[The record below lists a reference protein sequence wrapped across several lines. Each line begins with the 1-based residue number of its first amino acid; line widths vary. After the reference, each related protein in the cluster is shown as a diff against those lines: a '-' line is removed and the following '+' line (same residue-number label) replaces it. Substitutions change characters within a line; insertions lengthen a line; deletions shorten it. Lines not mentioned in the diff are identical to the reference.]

1 MTLASGRGSAYILG
15 MMRNNLAPFGWSLP
29 QRVRLILALAT
40 AMIVSGVAAFAAP
53 AKNILFIVVDDLNTV
68 LGCYGDPLAKTPN
81 IDRLA
86 ARGVRFNQASCQ
98 YPLCNPSRVS
108 FLSGRRPEST
118 GVYVLATSAR
128 KAMPDAVMLPQFFRQ
143 HGYFT
148 VGAGKI
154 FHTAQV
160 NDPASWDRYADGAGD
175 DPQEKQAIK
184 DRYGKGDGRPAWTI
198 LDGDGTRTRDGIT
211 ASTIGGLLADRKA
224 DARPFFFAAGF
235 HKPHL
240 PWTAPRRFFDI
251 HREKDFEKGPEQA
264 MKGIPSIA
272 LQTELTGFSQP
283 DSPAGARRAYYACVS
298 FMDHQVG
305 MLLDELDRQDLWK
318 NTIVVF
324 FSDHGFHLGD
334 HGGLWAKLSAFNAS
348 IRVPLIIAGPG
359 VPAGRT
365 VEDPVELI
373 DVYPTLVAMAGL
385 QPPQG
390 LDGRSLMDRWQ
401 GAPREAH
408 PAYSLVFHYD
418 VAHNTDVMGRSV
430 IMGASRYTTWD
441 NGAQG
446 REFYNWSTDP
456 GEYVNR
462 VDDPAAHDSV
472 MRGEAL
478 LKRIPEPKPGPSQ
491 RPRAL
496 LPPKGKK

>member
-1 MTLASGRGSAYILG
+1 MIRKNFGSFW
-15 MMRNNLAPFGWSLP
+15 NSLP
-29 QRVRLILALAT
+29 LQVRLIPLLLAT
-40 AMIVSGVAAFAAP
+40 MGAPGVAAVAAP
-53 AKNILFIVVDDLNTV
+53 TPNVLFIVVDDLNMV

-154 FHTAQV
+154 FHTEQV
-160 NDPASWDRYADGAGD
+160 NDPASWDQYADGGGD

-198 LDGDGTRTRDGIT
+198 LDSDGTRTRDGIT
-211 ASTIGGLLADRKA
+211 ASTISGLLADRKA
-224 DARPFFFAAGF
+224 GAPPFFFAAGF
-235 HKPHL
+235 HNPHL
-240 PWTAPRRFFDI
+240 PWTAPRRFFEL
-251 HREKDFEKGPEQA
+251 HRVKDFEMGPEQKI
-264 MKGIPSIA
+264 KGIPAIA
-272 LQTELTGFSQP
+272 LQTELSGFAQP

-298 FMDHQVG
+298 FTDHQVG
-305 MLLDELDRQDLWK
+305 LLLDELDRHDLWR

-365 VEDPVELI
+365 VENPVELI
-373 DVYPTLVAMAGL
+373 DVYPTLAALAGL

-390 LDGRSLMDRWQ
+390 LDGRTLVNSWQ
-401 GAPREAH
+401 GTSSEPH

-418 VAHNTDVMGRSV
+418 VAHHKDVMGRSV
-430 IMGASRYTTWD
+430 IMGPSRYTTWD
-441 NGAQG
+441 NGTYG
-446 REFYNWSTDP
+446 REFYSWSTDP

-462 VDDPAAHDSV
+462 IDDPAEHDLV
-472 MRGEAL
+472 AQGETF
-478 LKRIPEPKPGPSQ
+478 LKMIPEPKPGPAQ

-496 LPPKGKK
+496 LPPKKKK